1 MQKTAI
7 IGMGQVGG
15 SLGKALKK
23 SGAGYYIIGIDKK
36 KDVLDAAVKAGAA
49 DEASLNIA
57 AVKGCSVAVIC
68 TPSDL
73 ISSIYGKIAKIVDKN
88 TIITDAASVK
98 ESVETAVAKIYKKGK
113 NIYGSF
119 APFVA
124 AHPMAGREKNGI
136 VSADAKMFENA
147 YVIIT
152 GSIPKSLKNE
162 SIIAKMW
169 RHAGAKTVKM
179 SAKKHD
185 ELAAFTSHLPHI
197 IAFAL
202 NKIYKDI
209 KKKNTEIDYLTAGSF
224 KSMTRVS
231 VSSAD
236 MWAPIF
242 AMNGKNAGKFLKS
255 FIKEIRVFEKD
266 MKNPSKIKRD
276 ILRTQK

>member
-1 MQKTAI
+1 
-7 IGMGQVGG
+7 
-15 SLGKALKK
+15 
-23 SGAGYYIIGIDKK
+23 
-36 KDVLDAAVKAGAA
+36 
-49 DEASLNIA
+49 
-57 AVKGCSVAVIC
+57 
-68 TPSDL
+68 
-73 ISSIYGKIAKIVDKN
+73 
-88 TIITDAASVK
+88 
-98 ESVETAVAKIYKKGK
+98 
-113 NIYGSF
+113 
-119 APFVA
+119 
-124 AHPMAGREKNGI
+124 
-136 VSADAKMFENA
+136 
-147 YVIIT
+147 
-152 GSIPKSLKNE
+152 
-162 SIIAKMW
+162 MW
-169 RHAGAKTVKM
+169 RHAEAKTVKM

-266 MKNPSKIKRD
+266 MKSPSKIKRD